1 MTADLIFI
9 RVPYNYNYLNILIDL
24 KNSLKPNKG
33 EKASM
38 QWYDEIKDHNFNLD
52 HQSGTGH
59 FTQLVWK
66 TTKEVGFGVARASD
80 GSFYGVANYYV
91 INLLVF

>member
-1 MTADLIFI
+1 
-9 RVPYNYNYLNILIDL
+9 
-24 KNSLKPNKG
+24 
-33 EKASM
+33 M
-38 QWYDEIKDHNFNLD
+38 QWYDEIKDHNFNMD

-80 GSFYGVANYYV
+80 GSFYGVANYYPAG
-91 INLLVF
+91 NLIGTFVKNVPRPV